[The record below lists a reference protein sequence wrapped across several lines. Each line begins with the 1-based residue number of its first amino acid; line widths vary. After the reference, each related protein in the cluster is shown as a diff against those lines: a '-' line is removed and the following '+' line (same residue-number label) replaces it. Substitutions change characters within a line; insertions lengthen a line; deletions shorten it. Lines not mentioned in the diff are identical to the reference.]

1 MEKLNVF
8 GSHGQ
13 HHEQKKEEDLTTL
26 LSEAERTELVHLV
39 ARAIGSMRTS
49 IESNFRSSQIG
60 HVSGSAG
67 HGSLG
72 DSSGSTSDQPKA
84 STASAE
90 GIEKERPASELKELE
105 SALLAFFDDWR
116 HAVNT
121 RLGEAVHLQG
131 LESHS
136 DGGQPGPEDPDGGSL
151 AGESARPHYRQI
163 HTALAATDEGKR
175 RFILHSVLLLVL
187 SLEHYTAYSR
197 VLMMYLTNSLNL
209 NLGVLEE
216 DEKKVAYGLLEAAK
230 EMSGDEAAKGRAEEN
245 KGSRRWKVGLAS
257 VAGAALV
264 GVTGG
269 LAAPLVAAGIG
280 GVMGGLGLGATA
292 AAGYLG
298 TLAGSSVIVGG
309 LFGAYGG
316 RMTGQM
322 VDRYAREVEDF
333 AFLPVHE
340 RRKGWDDPREASP
353 EDRRLRVMIG
363 ISGWLTEQDD
373 AVRPWRVLGHGS
385 AEVFAL
391 RYELEALLGLGN
403 ALTSMVKTAA
413 WNYAMSEIIKHT
425 IFASL
430 SAALWPLG
438 LLKVGR
444 LVDNPFSIA
453 KVRSD
458 KAGKVLADALIN
470 RAQGERPVTLIGYS
484 LGARVIYS
492 CLLSLAERRAFGLI
506 ENAVLLGTPTPSD
519 STDWAMLR
527 SVVAGRLI
535 NGYSENDYILGFL
548 YRTSSIQLGV
558 AGLQKIEGVPGVE
571 NIDVSASVSG
581 HLRYRYAVGRM
592 LRDNVFLDRASADV
606 DEEEVRRQEETL
618 GELDR
623 EEEEEARRRQQ
634 QNPND
639 GSKAAANDADDD
651 EMHEEEA
658 RKTEEEIRRKNQATM
673 PKPASQDAAA
683 STTAAAAQGPDPGP
697 DPGAGAGAGPA

>member
-8 GSHGQ
+8 GSHGH

-26 LSEAERTELVHLV
+26 LSEAERAELVHLV
-39 ARAIGSMRTS
+39 ARAIGSMWIS

-67 HGSLG
+67 YDSMG
-72 DSSGSTSDQPKA
+72 DSTKPTSDQSKA
-84 STASAE
+84 STASSE
-90 GIEKERPASELKELE
+90 GVEKERPPSELKELE
-105 SALLAFFDDWR
+105 SALRAFFEDWR
-116 HAVNT
+116 QAVKT
-121 RLGEAVHLQG
+121 RLGEAAHLQELKG
-131 LESHS
+131 HS
-136 DGGQPGPEDPDGGSL
+136 DGGQSGPEDTDGGSL
-151 AGESARPHYRQI
+151 AGESAQPRYRQI
-163 HTALAATDEGKR
+163 QTPLAASDEGKR

-197 VLMMYLTNSLNL
+197 VLMMYLTYSLNL
-209 NLGVLEE
+209 DLGVLEE

-230 EMSGDEAAKGRAEEN
+230 EMSGDEATKGRAEEN

-333 AFLPVHE
+333 AFLPVHG

-373 AVRPWRVLGHGS
+373 VVRPWRVLGHGS
-385 AEVFAL
+385 AEIFAL
-391 RYELEALLGLGN
+391 RYELEALLGLGH

-413 WNYAMSEIIKHT
+413 WNYAMSEIIKQT

-458 KAGKVLADALIN
+458 KAGEVLADALIN

-527 SVVAGRLI
+527 AVVAGRLI
-535 NGYSENDYILGFL
+535 NGYSEHDYILGFL

-571 NIDVSASVSG
+571 NVDVSASVSG

-606 DEEEVRRQEETL
+606 DQDEVRRQEETL

-623 EEEEEARRRQQ
+623 EEQQEEEERRRQQ
-634 QNPND
+634 PKQSD
-639 GSKAAANDADDD
+639 GGNADDD

-673 PKPASQDAAA
+673 PTKPAAQDAA
-683 STTAAAAQGPDPGP
+683 STTAAAQGPASGS
-697 DPGAGAGAGPA
+697 GPA